1 MGEAGGH
8 GEVGYKQP
16 PRHTRFRP
24 GRSGNPAGRPKRQL
38 SFSDALLTELA
49 TSLPG
54 KDPEQARSKL
64 KALVKTLVDAAIG
77 SNARAQSLV
86 VGALVRLGD
95 AENSEATPLTADD
108 KEILEAYVGGE
119 LKRRAQDAAPST
131 IEPDER
137 APQTN
142 GQRTNEEG

>member
-1 MGEAGGH
+1 MGETGH

-49 TSLPG
+49 TALPG

-64 KALVKTLVDAAIG
+64 QALVKTLVDAAIG
-77 SNARAQSLV
+77 GNARAQSLV
-86 VGALVRLGD
+86 VGALARLGD

-142 GQRTNEEG
+142 GKRTNEEA

>member
-1 MGEAGGH
+1 MNDRPTG
-8 GEVGYKQP
+8 VGYKRP
-16 PRHTRFRP
+16 PTHTRFKP
-24 GRSGNPAGRPKRQL
+24 GRSGNPAGRPKRQV

-64 KALVKTLVDAAIG
+64 QALVKTLVDAAIG
-77 SNARAQSLV
+77 GNARSQSLV
-86 VGALVRLGD
+86 VGALARLGD
-95 AENSEATPLTADD
+95 AENSEAPPLTADD

>member
-1 MGEAGGH
+1 M
-8 GEVGYKQP
+8 VGYKEP

-77 SNARAQSLV
+77 GNARAQSLV

-95 AENSEATPLTADD
+95 AENFEATPLTADD
-108 KEILEAYVGGE
+108 KEILETYVGGE
-119 LKRRAQDAAPST
+119 LKRRAQDAAPSM

-142 GQRTNEEG
+142 GQRTNEEA

>member
-1 MGEAGGH
+1 MGEA
-8 GEVGYKQP
+8 ENVGYRKP
-16 PRHTRFRP
+16 PRRSRFKP
-24 GRSGNPAGRPKRQL
+24 GRSGNPAGRPKRQV

-64 KALVKTLVDAAIG
+64 QALVKTLVDAAIG
-77 SNARAQSLV
+77 GNARSQSLV
-86 VGALVRLGD
+86 VGALARLGD
-95 AENSEATPLTADD
+95 AENSEAPPLTADD

-131 IEPDER
+131 IEP
-137 APQTN
+137 
-142 GQRTNEEG
+142 

>member
-1 MGEAGGH
+1 MNDRPNG
-8 GEVGYKQP
+8 VGYKRP
-16 PRHTRFRP
+16 PTHTRFKP
-24 GRSGNPAGRPKRQL
+24 GRSGNPAGRPKRQV

-54 KDPEQARSKL
+54 KEPEQARSKL
-64 KALVKTLVDAAIG
+64 QALVKTLVDAAIG
-77 SNARAQSLV
+77 GNARAQSLV
-86 VGALVRLGD
+86 VGALARLGD
-95 AENSEATPLTADD
+95 AENSETPPLTADD

-142 GQRTNEEG
+142 GQRTNEEA